1 MLKTGKP
8 FFMTSSKRSWIDMSK
23 SLQAYFS
30 TENDA
35 ESAKADLQTYS
46 VSKLSVEHIP
56 EDQKL
61 NIDIPFPG
69 QGTATPAGA
78 NNDMFFSN
86 ETPTGKQEEN
96 ADPSEKADKEFH
108 YLLAFET
115 DEADDSD
122 LREVISKNNGAMEK

>member
-1 MLKTGKP
+1 
-8 FFMTSSKRSWIDMSK
+8 MSK
-23 SLQAYFS
+23 SLQAYFT

-46 VSKLSVEHIP
+46 VSQLSVEHIP

-61 NIDIPFPG
+61 SIDTPVQG

-78 NNDMFFSN
+78 NNDLFFSN

-96 ADPSEKADKEFH
+96 ADPSEQADREFR
-108 YLLAFET
+108 YVLAFNTE
-115 DEADDSD
+115 EQDDTD
-122 LREVISKNNGAMEK
+122 LREVVSKNNGAMEK

>member
-1 MLKTGKP
+1 
-8 FFMTSSKRSWIDMSK
+8 MSK
-23 SLQAYFS
+23 SLQAYFT

-46 VSKLSVEHIP
+46 VSQLSVEHIP

-61 NIDIPFPG
+61 NIDVPIPG

-78 NNDMFFSN
+78 NNDLFFSN

-96 ADPSEKADKEFH
+96 ADPSEKADHKFR

-115 DEADDSD
+115 DESDDTD
-122 LREVISKNNGAMEK
+122 LREVVSKHNGAMEK